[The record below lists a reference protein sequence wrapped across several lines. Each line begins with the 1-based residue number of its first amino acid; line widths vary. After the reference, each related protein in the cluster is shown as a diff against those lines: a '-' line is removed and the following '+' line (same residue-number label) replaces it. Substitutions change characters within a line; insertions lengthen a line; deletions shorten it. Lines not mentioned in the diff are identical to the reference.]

1 MGDLV
6 DMKDRV
12 PDEKD
17 LPQGSDA
24 FLAAHRASHE
34 AAFELHAPF
43 LNKHPGI
50 HSNYLEINKL
60 LKVVGFYMNDSIS
73 MIMNPDLFPVPEQE
87 QDDAPQSD
95 A

>member
-1 MGDLV
+1 MGDIV

-24 FLAAHRASHE
+24 FLQAHKASHE

-43 LNKHPGI
+43 LNQHPGI
-50 HSNYLEINKL
+50 HSNYMEITKL
-60 LKVVGFYMNDSIS
+60 LKMVGFYMNDSIT
-73 MIMNPDLFPVPEQE
+73 MIMNPDLYPMPKQE
-87 QDDAPQSD
+87 EPDDAPQ
-95 A
+95 AE